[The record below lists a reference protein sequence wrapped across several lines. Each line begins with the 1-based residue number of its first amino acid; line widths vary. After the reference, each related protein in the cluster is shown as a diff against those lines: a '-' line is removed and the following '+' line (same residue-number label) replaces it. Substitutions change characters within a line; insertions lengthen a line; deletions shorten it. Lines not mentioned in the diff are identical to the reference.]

1 VALFVISGVQAA
13 GKSTVARLL
22 AARLDKAVCVPGDAI
37 RAMVVTGRLEM
48 TPDADDAA
56 IGQLLLRYEA
66 ALAVAAVYL
75 RAGFHAVVE
84 DVIVGPVLGD
94 FLAMVP
100 VPELHLVVL
109 DPDGE
114 AIAEREAGRP
124 KTAYGGAWTVGSL
137 QDVLRT
143 STERLGLWLD
153 SSDLS
158 PEQTVD
164 RIVDDLSASLVHG
177 TPRVRER

>member
-1 VALFVISGVQAA
+1 
-13 GKSTVARLL
+13 
-22 AARLDKAVCVPGDAI
+22 
-37 RAMVVTGRLEM
+37 M
-48 TPDADDAA
+48 
-56 IGQLLLRYEA
+56 
-66 ALAVAAVYL
+66 
-75 RAGFHAVVE
+75 
-84 DVIVGPVLGD
+84 
-94 FLAMVP
+94 
-100 VPELHLVVL
+100 VL

-124 KTAYGGAWTVGSL
+124 KTAYGGAWTVGGL

-153 SSDLS
+153 SSGLS